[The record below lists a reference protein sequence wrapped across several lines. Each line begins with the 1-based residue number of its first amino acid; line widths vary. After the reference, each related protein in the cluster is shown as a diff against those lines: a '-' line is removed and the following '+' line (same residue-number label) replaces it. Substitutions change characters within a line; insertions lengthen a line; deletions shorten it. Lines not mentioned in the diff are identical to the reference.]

1 MSKVNSST
9 AMIIIL
15 NVIVIINIHNDN
27 KSNPYDNNQKTED
40 NLK

>member
-9 AMIIIL
+9 AMIIL